1 MRRRISTVPAEQVA
15 HQVIEVRQKRPL
27 SHKVIALGMAAL
39 LAVGAGVAV
48 KLLDRVP
55 DFSNLGPRTERE
67 TIPGF
72 SQVIALELAKLKEFR
87 GAKQYYSVTT
97 ELTERET
104 KCLPLN
110 VACKTKEDTAML
122 TTKGSA
128 EGVIDLSGV
137 TSADVIVAPDNSK
150 VVIRLPHARPD
161 DISASHAKGD
171 ITVVHRPN
179 NWCELSVDCKYVSEA
194 DLLQQADAEVV
205 KTVKNDRTLGPTTE
219 TQAEQFFGWM
229 INVIGGEL
237 LRNQSGDP
245 NYQPRPIDVQLE
257 FFDPTPQLQSHA

>member
-1 MRRRISTVPAEQVA
+1 MKKTSAASAEQA
-15 HQVIEVRQKRPL
+15 TRQVLEVRQRRPL
-27 SHKVIALGMAAL
+27 SQKVLALGLASL
-39 LAVGAGVAV
+39 LAAGAGVAG

-67 TIPGF
+67 TVPGF

-87 GAKQYYSVTT
+87 GAKQIYSVTT

-110 VACKTKEDTAML
+110 VACKTKEDTATL

-128 EGVIDLSGV
+128 SGVIDLSGV
-137 TSADVIVAPDNSK
+137 TSSDVTVASNNRL

-179 NWCELSVDCKYVSEA
+179 NWCELSADCKYVSEA
-194 DLLQQADAEVV
+194 DLLQQADQQVV
-205 KTVKNDRTLGPTTE
+205 KTVKADRTLVPAAE
-219 TQAEQFFGWM
+219 AQAQEFFEGM
-229 INVIGGEL
+229 INSIGGQL

-245 NYQPRPIDVQLE
+245 NNMTPFIDVRLQ
-257 FFDPTPQLQSHA
+257 FFDPPPPPQL